1 MLNVP
6 PVILIAPPFC
16 EAELFSKLVLET
28 VVVPPDIFSAPP
40 FEELKPL
47 KLKTSLIV
55 TVSPAPITIP
65 PILVPFAVMLCLLP
79 AIVKE
84 PFVISPRVWLTI
96 SSFTSL
102 YIRSLFNSTLTT
114 LPLAVMVLLSETALF
129 RLYLPAFKTPVFL
142 FHETRVLPS
151 SLLPSASTR
160 IVSSFTFISPHVPD
174 IVSIA
179 PPTNLSS
186 ALLIMLTF
194 DIFTEIPS
202 LAEKWLDVEK

>member
-1 MLNVP
+1 MLPPVMLNVP

-65 PILVPFAVMLCLLP
+65 PILVPFALMLCLLP

-96 SSFTSL
+96 SFSTSL
-102 YIRSLFNSTLTT
+102 YIRSLFKSTAT
-114 LPLAVMVLLSETALF
+114 F
-129 RLYLPAFKTPVFL
+129 
-142 FHETRVLPS
+142 
-151 SLLPSASTR
+151 SLL
-160 IVSSFTFISPHVPD
+160 
-174 IVSIA
+174 
-179 PPTNLSS
+179 
-186 ALLIMLTF
+186 
-194 DIFTEIPS
+194 
-202 LAEKWLDVEK
+202 